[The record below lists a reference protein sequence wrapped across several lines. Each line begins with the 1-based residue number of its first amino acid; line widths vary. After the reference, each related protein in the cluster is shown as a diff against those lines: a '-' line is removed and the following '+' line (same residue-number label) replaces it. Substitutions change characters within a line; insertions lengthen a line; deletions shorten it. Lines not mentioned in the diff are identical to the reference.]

1 MTRFRHDLI
10 LRMIKLLDAVLVT
23 IPFAM
28 CWYLYYAKRVASPY
42 YAKGDYLVVA
52 LFFVLF
58 IIFGRVYDA
67 FLMSM
72 QRISE
77 IIYEQFLAA
86 AISDFIMYIVIW
98 LLSKHLPNILP
109 GVAALVGQ
117 VIMASIWAY
126 NAHHAY
132 FKTFPP
138 QATAVIYDTRRGME
152 RLIGK
157 YGLDAK
163 YKVVST
169 ATAGECIENLSMLDG
184 ISTVFLS
191 GIHSHD
197 RNIILKYCV
206 ENNIYCICCPAHR

>member
-10 LRMIKLLDAVLVT
+10 LRMIKLLDAVLMT

-86 AISDFIMYIVIW
+86 AVSDFIMYIVIW
-98 LLSKHLPNILP
+98 LLPSTCL
-109 GVAALVGQ
+109 
-117 VIMASIWAY
+117 
-126 NAHHAY
+126 
-132 FKTFPP
+132 TFFLAWQLLWGRLLWP
-138 QATAVIYDTRRGME
+138 QFG
-152 RLIGK
+152 LITLTTPTLK
-157 YGLDAK
+157 PSRCRPQLLFMIPD
-163 YKVVST
+163 VVWS
-169 ATAGECIENLSMLDG
+169 S
-184 ISTVFLS
+184 
-191 GIHSHD
+191 
-197 RNIILKYCV
+197 
-206 ENNIYCICCPAHR
+206 

>member
-86 AISDFIMYIVIW
+86 AARARPHPQQNQRV
-98 LLSKHLPNILP
+98 ILP
-109 GVAALVGQ
+109 TTTPPSSSRFATPPTGRR
-117 VIMASIWAY
+117 ASA
-126 NAHHAY
+126 
-132 FKTFPP
+132 PEL
-138 QATAVIYDTRRGME
+138 RR
-152 RLIGK
+152 
-157 YGLDAK
+157 
-163 YKVVST
+163 ST
-169 ATAGECIENLSMLDG
+169 A
-184 ISTVFLS
+184 
-191 GIHSHD
+191 
-197 RNIILKYCV
+197 RRK
-206 ENNIYCICCPAHR
+206 

>member
-1 MTRFRHDLI
+1 MTRFSHDLI

-77 IIYEQFLAA
+77 IIYEHFLAA
-86 AISDFIMYIVIW
+86 AVSDFIMYIVIW
-98 LLSKHLPNILP
+98 LLSSTCPTFFL
-109 GVAALVGQ
+109 ALQLLWGRLL
-117 VIMASIWAY
+117 W
-126 NAHHAY
+126 
-132 FKTFPP
+132 P
-138 QATAVIYDTRRGME
+138 QFGLITLTTPTLKPSRRKPQLLFMIPDAVW
-152 RLIGK
+152 
-157 YGLDAK
+157 
-163 YKVVST
+163 
-169 ATAGECIENLSMLDG
+169 
-184 ISTVFLS
+184 S
-191 GIHSHD
+191 G
-197 RNIILKYCV
+197 
-206 ENNIYCICCPAHR
+206 

>member
-42 YAKGDYLVVA
+42 YAMGDYLVVA

-67 FLMSM
+67 LLMSM

-77 IIYEQFLAA
+77 IVYAQFLAVA
-86 AISDFIMYIVIW
+86 VSDFIMYIVIW

-109 GVAALVGQ
+109 GVAAV
-117 VIMASIWAY
+117 
-126 NAHHAY
+126 HHSSRAN
-132 FKTFPP
+132 TNRAP
-138 QATAVIYDTRRGME
+138 THE
-152 RLIGK
+152 RLFFFMIN
-157 YGLDAK
+157 
-163 YKVVST
+163 S
-169 ATAGECIENLSMLDG
+169 
-184 ISTVFLS
+184 S
-191 GIHSHD
+191 GD
-197 RNIILKYCV
+197 FFAACR
-206 ENNIYCICCPAHR
+206 AD

>member
-86 AISDFIMYIVIW
+86 AVSDFIMYNRDLAFV
-98 LLSKHLPNILP
+98 
-109 GVAALVGQ
+109 
-117 VIMASIWAY
+117 
-126 NAHHAY
+126 
-132 FKTFPP
+132 
-138 QATAVIYDTRRGME
+138 QAPAQHSSWRGSSC
-152 RLIGK
+152 GAGY
-157 YGLDAK
+157 YGL
-163 YKVVST
+163 
-169 ATAGECIENLSMLDG
+169 NLGL
-184 ISTVFLS
+184 
-191 GIHSHD
+191 
-197 RNIILKYCV
+197 
-206 ENNIYCICCPAHR
+206 